1 MTHKRVC
8 DHVVSPAAV
17 GGAPSDRGVDL
28 WYGGEG
34 QPAGERLP
42 VLFPAHLRQAAVPSW
57 MLRSRHGRQRGSEEG
72 ERSAPS
78 LPGDGDEE
86 EEEEARFWWRL
97 VLTGVL
103 VRQDGIKAAK
113 RSLQT
118 EIQTAVHKIYQQLSV
133 TLERALQANK
143 HHIGTKSSAL
153 LLRLNSNVA
162 FKKTTC
168 PVLALSSAE
177 AQQRLLLVTVFA
189 LSVRYQPV
197 DVSLAISSG
206 LLNVLS
212 QLCGTETMLGQP
224 LQLLQKPG
232 VSQLSTA
239 LKVASTRLLQILAI
253 STG

>member
-1 MTHKRVC
+1 MFLNGKSNYNLLYFGQMLTLSQLWIGEINSYFL
-8 DHVVSPAAV
+8 SP
-17 GGAPSDRGVDL
+17 
-28 WYGGEG
+28 
-34 QPAGERLP
+34 
-42 VLFPAHLRQAAVPSW
+42 
-57 MLRSRHGRQRGSEEG
+57 M
-72 ERSAPS
+72 
-78 LPGDGDEE
+78 
-86 EEEEARFWWRL
+86 
-97 VLTGVL
+97 
-103 VRQDGIKAAK
+103 I
-113 RSLQT
+113 
-118 EIQTAVHKIYQQLSV
+118 I
-133 TLERALQANK
+133 
-143 HHIGTKSSAL
+143 
-153 LLRLNSNVA
+153 
-162 FKKTTC
+162 
-168 PVLALSSAE
+168 E

>member
-1 MTHKRVC
+1 MWTRPH
-8 DHVVSPAAV
+8 
-17 GGAPSDRGVDL
+17 
-28 WYGGEG
+28 E
-34 QPAGERLP
+34 
-42 VLFPAHLRQAAVPSW
+42 
-57 MLRSRHGRQRGSEEG
+57 
-72 ERSAPS
+72 
-78 LPGDGDEE
+78 
-86 EEEEARFWWRL
+86 
-97 VLTGVL
+97 
-103 VRQDGIKAAK
+103 
-113 RSLQT
+113 
-118 EIQTAVHKIYQQLSV
+118 TASSSV
-133 TLERALQANK
+133 T
-143 HHIGTKSSAL
+143 
-153 LLRLNSNVA
+153 
-162 FKKTTC
+162 
-168 PVLALSSAE
+168 E

>member
-1 MTHKRVC
+1 MYCIRFIIT
-8 DHVVSPAAV
+8 DP
-17 GGAPSDRGVDL
+17 L
-28 WYGGEG
+28 
-34 QPAGERLP
+34 
-42 VLFPAHLRQAAVPSW
+42 
-57 MLRSRHGRQRGSEEG
+57 
-72 ERSAPS
+72 S
-78 LPGDGDEE
+78 LP
-86 EEEEARFWWRL
+86 
-97 VLTGVL
+97 
-103 VRQDGIKAAK
+103 IKL
-113 RSLQT
+113 SLL
-118 EIQTAVHKIYQQLSV
+118 INSIILIIYSINHTFLDMW
-133 TLERALQANK
+133 
-143 HHIGTKSSAL
+143 
-153 LLRLNSNVA
+153 
-162 FKKTTC
+162 KKKLYFHSFTIK
-168 PVLALSSAE
+168 E

>member
-1 MTHKRVC
+1 MSFSNSRP
-8 DHVVSPAAV
+8 DAFISF
-17 GGAPSDRGVDL
+17 S
-28 WYGGEG
+28 
-34 QPAGERLP
+34 
-42 VLFPAHLRQAAVPSW
+42 
-57 MLRSRHGRQRGSEEG
+57 RSFSI
-72 ERSAPS
+72 
-78 LPGDGDEE
+78 L
-86 EEEEARFWWRL
+86 
-97 VLTGVL
+97 
-103 VRQDGIKAAK
+103 
-113 RSLQT
+113 
-118 EIQTAVHKIYQQLSV
+118 
-133 TLERALQANK
+133 
-143 HHIGTKSSAL
+143 
-153 LLRLNSNVA
+153 
-162 FKKTTC
+162 
-168 PVLALSSAE
+168 E

>member
-1 MTHKRVC
+1 MFFNAKTDCNFYHFGQIWSLCR
-8 DHVVSPAAV
+8 
-17 GGAPSDRGVDL
+17 L
-28 WYGGEG
+28 WIGEINSY
-34 QPAGERLP
+34 
-42 VLFPAHLRQAAVPSW
+42 F
-57 MLRSRHGRQRGSEEG
+57 
-72 ERSAPS
+72 
-78 LPGDGDEE
+78 
-86 EEEEARFWWRL
+86 
-97 VLTGVL
+97 
-103 VRQDGIKAAK
+103 
-113 RSLQT
+113 
-118 EIQTAVHKIYQQLSV
+118 
-133 TLERALQANK
+133 
-143 HHIGTKSSAL
+143 L
-153 LLRLNSNVA
+153 LLV
-162 FKKTTC
+162 TI
-168 PVLALSSAE
+168 E

>member
-1 MTHKRVC
+1 MFSIIIINESIFIDTFNQF
-8 DHVVSPAAV
+8 D
-17 GGAPSDRGVDL
+17 
-28 WYGGEG
+28 
-34 QPAGERLP
+34 Q
-42 VLFPAHLRQAAVPSW
+42 LFNQLHLLDMCLYFHS
-57 MLRSRHGRQRGSEEG
+57 
-72 ERSAPS
+72 
-78 LPGDGDEE
+78 
-86 EEEEARFWWRL
+86 F
-97 VLTGVL
+97 T
-103 VRQDGIKAAK
+103 I
-113 RSLQT
+113 
-118 EIQTAVHKIYQQLSV
+118 I
-133 TLERALQANK
+133 
-143 HHIGTKSSAL
+143 
-153 LLRLNSNVA
+153 
-162 FKKTTC
+162 
-168 PVLALSSAE
+168 E

>member
-1 MTHKRVC
+1 MCLTRGTGLTLKTSRGC
-8 DHVVSPAAV
+8 CGSPVS
-17 GGAPSDRGVDL
+17 S
-28 WYGGEG
+28 
-34 QPAGERLP
+34 
-42 VLFPAHLRQAAVPSW
+42 FI
-57 MLRSRHGRQRGSEEG
+57 
-72 ERSAPS
+72 S
-78 LPGDGDEE
+78 LCSFSIP
-86 EEEEARFWWRL
+86 
-97 VLTGVL
+97 
-103 VRQDGIKAAK
+103 
-113 RSLQT
+113 
-118 EIQTAVHKIYQQLSV
+118 
-133 TLERALQANK
+133 
-143 HHIGTKSSAL
+143 
-153 LLRLNSNVA
+153 
-162 FKKTTC
+162 
-168 PVLALSSAE
+168 E

>member
-1 MTHKRVC
+1 M
-8 DHVVSPAAV
+8 
-17 GGAPSDRGVDL
+17 
-28 WYGGEG
+28 
-34 QPAGERLP
+34 
-42 VLFPAHLRQAAVPSW
+42 
-57 MLRSRHGRQRGSEEG
+57 
-72 ERSAPS
+72 
-78 LPGDGDEE
+78 
-86 EEEEARFWWRL
+86 
-97 VLTGVL
+97 
-103 VRQDGIKAAK
+103 
-113 RSLQT
+113 

-143 HHIGTKSSAL
+143 HHIGNNSLIKSLSWQFMRSRDLFSLVLSKSFTSLTRVKMRPTFRTGWTCYSDLKTQRAVSL
-153 LLRLNSNVA
+153 SLPGAFNS
-162 FKKTTC
+162 FSC
-168 PVLALSSAE
+168 FLSILE

-253 STG
+253 STGYELKEEDETSVSMIQYKQNMTSTAVSFLGFAGRMQTS

>member
-1 MTHKRVC
+1 MSLGSVPTCSFKLVDVFDKRHNQGNFENLLYC
-8 DHVVSPAAV
+8 PANTFILGLVWINFAN
-17 GGAPSDRGVDL
+17 
-28 WYGGEG
+28 
-34 QPAGERLP
+34 
-42 VLFPAHLRQAAVPSW
+42 
-57 MLRSRHGRQRGSEEG
+57 
-72 ERSAPS
+72 S
-78 LPGDGDEE
+78 LPD
-86 EEEEARFWWRL
+86 AF
-97 VLTGVL
+97 
-103 VRQDGIKAAK
+103 I
-113 RSLQT
+113 SF
-118 EIQTAVHKIYQQLSV
+118 
-133 TLERALQANK
+133 
-143 HHIGTKSSAL
+143 SSSFSIL
-153 LLRLNSNVA
+153 
-162 FKKTTC
+162 
-168 PVLALSSAE
+168 E